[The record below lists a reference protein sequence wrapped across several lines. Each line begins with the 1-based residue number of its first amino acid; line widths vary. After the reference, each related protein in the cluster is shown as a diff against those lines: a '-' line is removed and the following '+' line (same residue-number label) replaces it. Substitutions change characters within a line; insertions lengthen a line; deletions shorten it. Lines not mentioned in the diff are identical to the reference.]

1 MRYAKINPNDVANG
15 EGICVSLFV
24 QGCPH
29 RCKGCFNPET
39 WDFDGG
45 FEFTDREMNYILE
58 ALGLFKIQRNFSVLG
73 GEPMA
78 SSNRIEVH
86 YILSQVRKYFPNI
99 KIYIW
104 TGYYL
109 EDLLK
114 EKDPITNK
122 ILDLV
127 DYIIDGP
134 FEEDKKDLTLKLR
147 GSSNQRI
154 WDLTNKENYV
164 IIK

>member
-39 WDFDGG
+39 WDFKDG
-45 FEFTDREMNYILE
+45 FEFTYNEMKFIID
-58 ALGLFKIQRNFSVLG
+58 ALRANGVQRNFSILG
-73 GEPMA
+73 GEPLA
-78 SSNRIEVH
+78 PKNRETVWAIIQE
-86 YILSQVRKYFPNI
+86 IRSLFPDI
-99 KIYIW
+99 KIYLW

-109 EDLLK
+109 ENLR
-114 EKDPITNK
+114 KDPWVGDIMSW
-122 ILDLV
+122 V

-154 WDLTNKENYV
+154 WDLTNIENYD

>member
-1 MRYAKINPNDVANG
+1 MRYAKINPNDIANG
-15 EGICVSLFV
+15 EGVCVSLFV

-39 WDFDGG
+39 WDFGG
-45 FEFTDREMNYILE
+45 GEEFTLNTMKEIME
-58 ALGLFKIQRNFSVLG
+58 ALDANGIQRNFSILG
-73 GEPMA
+73 GEPLA
-78 SSNRIEVH
+78 PANRDTVLNIIKTIKLLNKE
-86 YILSQVRKYFPNI
+86 I

-109 EDLLK
+109 ESIANEPNIK
-114 EKDPITNK
+114 EI
-122 ILDLV
+122 ISLA

-134 FEEDKKDLTLKLR
+134 FEEDKKDLSLKLR

-154 WDLTNKENYV
+154 WDLTNIENYD

>member
-29 RCKGCFNPET
+29 RCKGCFNSET
-39 WDFDGG
+39 WDFEGG

-58 ALGLFKIQRNFSVLG
+58 ALGLFKIQKNFSILG
-73 GEPMA
+73 GEPLA
-78 SSNRIEVH
+78 PGNRETVLEIIKE
-86 YILSQVRKYFPNI
+86 VRKYYKGI
-99 KIYIW
+99 KIYVW

-109 EDLLK
+109 ESIANEPNIK
-114 EKDPITNK
+114 EI
-122 ILDLV
+122 ISLA

-154 WDLTNKENYV
+154 WDLTNTENYD

>member
-1 MRYAKINPNDVANG
+1 MRYAKINPNDIANG
-15 EGICVSLFV
+15 EGVCVSLFV

-39 WDFDGG
+39 WDFGG
-45 FEFTDREMNYILE
+45 GEEFTLNTMKEIME
-58 ALGLFKIQRNFSVLG
+58 ALDANGIQRNFSILG
-73 GEPMA
+73 GEPLA
-78 SSNRIEVH
+78 PANRDTVLNIIKTIKFLNKE
-86 YILSQVRKYFPNI
+86 I
-99 KIYIW
+99 KIYVW

-109 EDLLK
+109 ESIANEPNIK
-114 EKDPITNK
+114 EI
-122 ILDLV
+122 ISLA

-134 FEEDKKDLTLKLR
+134 FEEDKKDLSLKLR

-154 WDLTNKENYV
+154 WDLTNIENYD

>member
-39 WDFDGG
+39 WDFEGG
-45 FEFTDREMNYILE
+45 FEFTDREIKYIIE
-58 ALGLFKIQRNFSVLG
+58 ALGLFKIQRNFSILG
-73 GEPMA
+73 GEPLA
-78 SSNRIEVH
+78 QENRETVLEIIKE
-86 YILSQVRKYFPNI
+86 VRKYYKGI
-99 KIYIW
+99 KIYVW

-109 EDLLK
+109 ESIVNEPIIK
-114 EKDPITNK
+114 EI
-122 ILDLV
+122 ISLV

-154 WDLTNKENYV
+154 WDLTNIENYD